1 MKSSHG
7 IQECGWFLPLMLAAL
22 LLLTSCQAGVAPG
35 FMVEVV
41 QISSGRELE
50 IAGQAEITE
59 RVRLEG
65 IDVPDLAQGPWG
77 EAARNWLEKTIA
89 HHPVRL
95 ETDAEPRDATGQRL
109 AYLWRDGVLLNE
121 QLVAEGYAIVLPHVP
136 NSKYDDRLS
145 HAQDRAR
152 ILGLGIWNPTHPMR
166 QSPAEFRGQK

>member
-1 MKSSHG
+1 
-7 IQECGWFLPLMLAAL
+7 MLSL
-22 LLLTSCQAGVAPG
+22 LLVLLLTSCQAGIPAG
-35 FMVEVV
+35 LTVEVV
-41 QISSGRELE
+41 QISSGREVEL
-50 IAGQAEITE
+50 AGQAEITE

-65 IDVPDLAQGPWG
+65 IDVPDLAQSPWG
-77 EAARNWLEKTIA
+77 EAARTWLEKAIA

-136 NSKYDDRLS
+136 NGKYDDRLS

-152 ILGLGIWNPTHPMR
+152 ILGLGIWNPAHPMR
-166 QSPAEFRGQK
+166 QSPAEFRGQTGR